1 MTPLRSF
8 APLADARARVLILGS
23 MPGAAS
29 LHAQQYYAHPRN
41 AFWTLM
47 QPLTGISVNAAYA
60 QRCSGVIDAGIAVW
74 DVLARCERKGSLDA
88 DIAPASVV
96 INDFARFFSDHADIA
111 HVFCNGMTAANL
123 YRRHVLPT
131 LGGRA
136 ASLPWSRLPST
147 SPAHAGMTLAD
158 KQRAWQ
164 VVGSVL
170 RQPTGE
176 G

>member
-23 MPGAAS
+23 MPGTAS

-47 QPLTGISVNAAYA
+47 HPLTGIAANAAYA
-60 QRCSGVIDAGIAVW
+60 QRCAALIDAGIALW
-74 DVLARCERKGSLDA
+74 DVLAQCERVGSLDA
-88 DIAPASVV
+88 DIVPSSTV
-96 INDFARFFSDHADIA
+96 INDFAGFFSDHADIT
-111 HVFCNGMTAANL
+111 HVFCNGTTAATL
-123 YRRHVLPT
+123 YRRRVLPT
-131 LGGRA
+131 LSGRA
-136 ASLPWSRLPST
+136 ARLPWSCLPST
-147 SPAHAGMTLAD
+147 SPAHAGMTLAN

-164 VVGSVL
+164 VVGSAL
-170 RQPTGE
+170 RLPATG